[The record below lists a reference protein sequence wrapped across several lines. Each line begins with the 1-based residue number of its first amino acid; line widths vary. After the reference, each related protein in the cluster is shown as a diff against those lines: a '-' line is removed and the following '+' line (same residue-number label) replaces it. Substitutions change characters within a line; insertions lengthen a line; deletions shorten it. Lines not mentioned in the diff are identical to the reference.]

1 MKCTLVIKYKVG
13 GQEFEIPVPTNFNED
28 QNLNPSMILEAFSN
42 LNTKDLLD
50 IKAQLSEIN
59 PLNISI
65 EYSNGEP
72 LLGNFDLGTISDQ
85 IDYIQNIEL
94 KEDFENLRNK
104 LATLGISNNQVQ
116 ILLLEGE
123 NINLNIDGTTGVRGT
138 LLNNNFIIVN
148 TKNGLDE
155 KALQDL
161 YHEMLHL
168 YFNYIPKSNEN
179 FNRVTEIVHDVF
191 TTAKQNKADPIVKDF
206 VNKVSD
212 SRGYVNLTEFI
223 SYILSD
229 NKYREALNFN
239 LNEGIGR
246 EFVTRLFNIDSNIGA
261 IANSVN
267 LNNITTEKVWDGKE
281 PIYNP
286 ITNQVANEE
295 YPPGYTVW
303 WNERDKRFEM
313 APFVGKYD
321 SEYIDQII
329 PKEISSD
336 YNAVSDFIWNNY
348 IETSSEINEAIPK
361 FKYDLNY
368 SEPVTLESPLQL
380 YSLSPGDLILIPS
393 ISKSKGEVLFGK
405 FDNKYFSHKQYLPVR
420 SIWKNDKGE
429 TLITVLKQYGNKGVS
444 PLTISYT
451 DLVNLSSE
459 KGLVPTFRKF
469 YGKLDRQKIDT
480 DVIKTVKDQFDS
492 ALNSGDYDN
501 QPLLRELGIA
511 TRTGKEFTYYN
522 TGKGGFRLKTTEG
535 SNDLIN
541 QELRR
546 GDIVKVSTPIKKGD
560 KWERFEYFAPV
571 LRTYGTVVEVALKN
585 ADGNYF
591 SKLYKFKDIQEAI
604 FSKTNHPE
612 LVEIHNIFT
621 DNYDSYVQDTKNKS
635 LYQSIWFTLP
645 GLKEDSQ
652 KIQQL
657 NGDFVGALDTQGV
670 VNFRRSKVKQLN
682 LGDSISV
689 QWPTTHKDGRP
700 IISKHMIV
708 GIDGDTIYFLNKNKA
723 NEGEVATSG
732 VSMVDL
738 KTINPTISIE
748 SGINK
753 YIPSLVALHYNNKYD
768 IGLVD
773 NLDSQKQSINNA
785 FELRGGKWIFNG
797 DSSSITS
804 LNELY
809 DIINTDDSN
818 IEEEASKLQRG
829 DIIKYEEN
837 GRQYVGVVSKADI
850 VNNIIEVPGYYRTD
864 GSMDTFRKNISLD
877 QIIYI
882 GFAIKPNYELGIIG
896 HSDISDYNNKRV
908 SRLYDMNHSTYA
920 LSYEDALKKSNIFN
934 KSTNWTQVTEVKY
947 IVPKDSDLNFKER
960 FKDSKEKGVEN
971 GRAVI
976 ITDSINNLIKSGDYI
991 DLTEEYIKQN
1001 NINSKDGKLYGLR
1014 KTIYSNDTQ
1023 YEIQLPNAT
1032 GFNYV
1037 SKVSQIDPNKIADI
1051 LKVQDVVK
1059 LQYESNGKNKTTKYL
1074 RILSKSDKGIKL
1086 EAEILGLDG
1095 KSYSN
1100 KWNINF
1106 KDLAS
1111 GKYKIIELY
1120 YPSSQSRG
1128 KEINNILNNIE
1139 FVPKDPKY
1147 FIQTLDKF
1155 NRRKILNRIIS
1166 NINSTYN
1173 NIITTIDD
1181 ATIKDWIDNK
1191 NPEITPYIANKL
1203 RQSGAFIL
1211 GNKVYVNMD
1220 KASLSSPIHEL
1231 MHIIMGVMKQT
1242 TPDRYNLLIDKAAE
1256 LPGFTEKYRKVM
1268 QNRVLS
1274 DAKEEAFVDAVA
1286 KSLQGVFSS
1295 KDFNINN
1302 LLQST
1307 NFFNDYL
1314 NILSNGLELNIS
1326 EVGNKSAEVLS
1337 RELSSMPI
1345 EKLVMEFNSLLAQS
1359 SNPNY
1364 SLFNT
1369 DALNKAFLHRT
1380 INNIKSSLLKSG
1392 NLIENC

>member
-42 LNTKDLLD
+42 LDTKDLLD

-104 LATLGISNNQVQ
+104 LANLGISNNQVQ

-179 FNRVTEIVHDVF
+179 FNRVTEIAHDVF

-295 YPPGYTVW
+295 YQPGYTVW

-546 GDIVKVSTPIKKGD
+546 GDIDKVSTPIKKGD
-560 KWERFEYFAPV
+560 IWERFEYFAPV

-612 LVEIHNIFT
+612 LVEIHNIFR

-635 LYQSIWFTLP
+635 LYQSI
-645 GLKEDSQ
+645 
-652 KIQQL
+652 
-657 NGDFVGALDTQGV
+657 
-670 VNFRRSKVKQLN
+670 
-682 LGDSISV
+682 
-689 QWPTTHKDGRP
+689 
-700 IISKHMIV
+700 
-708 GIDGDTIYFLNKNKA
+708 
-723 NEGEVATSG
+723 
-732 VSMVDL
+732 
-738 KTINPTISIE
+738 
-748 SGINK
+748 
-753 YIPSLVALHYNNKYD
+753 
-768 IGLVD
+768 
-773 NLDSQKQSINNA
+773 
-785 FELRGGKWIFNG
+785 
-797 DSSSITS
+797 
-804 LNELY
+804 
-809 DIINTDDSN
+809 
-818 IEEEASKLQRG
+818 
-829 DIIKYEEN
+829 
-837 GRQYVGVVSKADI
+837 
-850 VNNIIEVPGYYRTD
+850 
-864 GSMDTFRKNISLD
+864 
-877 QIIYI
+877 
-882 GFAIKPNYELGIIG
+882 
-896 HSDISDYNNKRV
+896 
-908 SRLYDMNHSTYA
+908 
-920 LSYEDALKKSNIFN
+920 
-934 KSTNWTQVTEVKY
+934 
-947 IVPKDSDLNFKER
+947 
-960 FKDSKEKGVEN
+960 
-971 GRAVI
+971 
-976 ITDSINNLIKSGDYI
+976 
-991 DLTEEYIKQN
+991 
-1001 NINSKDGKLYGLR
+1001 
-1014 KTIYSNDTQ
+1014 
-1023 YEIQLPNAT
+1023 
-1032 GFNYV
+1032 
-1037 SKVSQIDPNKIADI
+1037 
-1051 LKVQDVVK
+1051 
-1059 LQYESNGKNKTTKYL
+1059 
-1074 RILSKSDKGIKL
+1074 
-1086 EAEILGLDG
+1086 
-1095 KSYSN
+1095 
-1100 KWNINF
+1100 
-1106 KDLAS
+1106 
-1111 GKYKIIELY
+1111 
-1120 YPSSQSRG
+1120 
-1128 KEINNILNNIE
+1128 
-1139 FVPKDPKY
+1139 
-1147 FIQTLDKF
+1147 
-1155 NRRKILNRIIS
+1155 
-1166 NINSTYN
+1166 
-1173 NIITTIDD
+1173 
-1181 ATIKDWIDNK
+1181 
-1191 NPEITPYIANKL
+1191 
-1203 RQSGAFIL
+1203 
-1211 GNKVYVNMD
+1211 
-1220 KASLSSPIHEL
+1220 
-1231 MHIIMGVMKQT
+1231 
-1242 TPDRYNLLIDKAAE
+1242 
-1256 LPGFTEKYRKVM
+1256 
-1268 QNRVLS
+1268 
-1274 DAKEEAFVDAVA
+1274 
-1286 KSLQGVFSS
+1286 
-1295 KDFNINN
+1295 
-1302 LLQST
+1302 
-1307 NFFNDYL
+1307 
-1314 NILSNGLELNIS
+1314 
-1326 EVGNKSAEVLS
+1326 
-1337 RELSSMPI
+1337 
-1345 EKLVMEFNSLLAQS
+1345 
-1359 SNPNY
+1359 
-1364 SLFNT
+1364 
-1369 DALNKAFLHRT
+1369 
-1380 INNIKSSLLKSG
+1380 
-1392 NLIENC
+1392 